1 MKTSQLVSFDY
12 AIKYLLKDKSGY
24 EIVEGFLSALLQA
37 EGYPPVKIK
46 ALLDTESNRE
56 EIGMK
61 RSIAD
66 VIVEDA
72 NGNKY
77 VVEIDRSW
85 TKMFLHKACF
95 NTSRLIVDSI
105 SSNEDYST
113 IKKVFHI
120 NILYEPLSDMKSPLY
135 HGKTVIKEMG
145 KEHPIDL
152 HLEDMGGRM
161 FDAHNVFPEYF
172 IISVPLFNDVI
183 KQELDEWLYIMKHSE
198 VRSDFKSPY
207 MAKVAKRLSILKMSA
222 KELVVYNEYR
232 NKSLKERDYV
242 VSAEERGIEKGIAK
256 GLARGLEKGLKRG
269 LEKGIEKGERQ
280 KATTIAK
287 NLLSA
292 GIDIEVV
299 SSSTGLDIEELKKLS
314 S

>member
-1 MKTSQLVSFDY
+1 MKEKQLISFDY

-24 EIVEGFLSALLQA
+24 DIVEGFLSALLKA
-37 EGYPPVKIK
+37 KGYPPVKIK

-56 EIGMK
+56 EISMK

-77 VVEIDRSW
+77 VIEIDRAW

-95 NTSRLIVDSI
+95 NTSRLIVDSV

-120 NILYEPLSDMKSPLY
+120 NILYEPLTEMKSPLY
-135 HGKTVIKEMG
+135 HGKTVIKEMN

-172 IISVPLFNDVI
+172 IISVPLFDDVI
-183 KQELDEWLYIMKHSE
+183 RQELDEWLYIMKHSE

-207 MAKVAKRLSILKMSA
+207 MAKVAKRLSILKMPP
-222 KELVVYNEYR
+222 KELVIYNEYR

-242 VSAEERGIEKGIAK
+242 VSAEERGMTKGLAK
-256 GLARGLEKGLKRG
+256 GLAKGVEKGKAEGRH
-269 LEKGIEKGERQ
+269 Q
-280 KATTIAK
+280 KA
-287 NLLSA
+287 
-292 GIDIEVV
+292 IEVAKKMLLKNMSITDV
-299 SSSTGLDIEELKKLS
+299 AELTGLKMTDLKKLFENIN
-314 S
+314 